1 MSCDC
6 YKKAFLPV
14 IEMLERAA
22 SHMYFRTPD
31 YDEHQ
36 QKIHEIV
43 VSMNTKFRCIQN
55 CYIQTKLEIHQES
68 K

>member
-14 IEMLERAA
+14 IEMLESAS

-36 QKIHEIV
+36 QKLHEI
-43 VSMNTKFRCIQN
+43 
-55 CYIQTKLEIHQES
+55 IQTMNMKFKCISDCYLQKSLGEF
-68 K
+68 